1 MSRSAGLLALILIYR
16 AQPAFFRRPRSIL
29 HQTEFVLMKN
39 LARRIFVA
47 FVLTF
52 TLCFAPL
59 TSLSADFKREVIY
72 QIITD
77 RFFDGS
83 TTNNNP
89 AQSAGLYDA
98 TRTNW
103 RAYWGGDLQG
113 IQQKM
118 SYLAGMGV
126 TAIWISPPVDNL
138 NTNIPDGGGNPT
150 ASYHGYQGRDFKR
163 IEEHFGD
170 TSNSWTPF
178 DNLVS
183 AAHANGIKVIID
195 FAPNHS
201 TQNNAGEF
209 GALYDNGTLLGN
221 YTSDPNGYFHHNANI
236 SGGGWD
242 DRYQVEY
249 YTLFDL
255 ADVNQENPT
264 MDAYM
269 KAAAQLFQ
277 QHGADGFRIDAV
289 KHVGWGW
296 QYSLANSIY
305 TYGDSFLFGEWYQG
319 NTSDPLYHDSY
330 KFANKSGI
338 SLLDFPLNTAIRN
351 VFASNANFSEIDT
364 VISQEGSN
372 FIWKEDLVT
381 FIDNHD
387 MARFLSVNN
396 NNNRLHEAMAFVLT
410 ARGIPCIYYGT
421 EQYLH
426 NDTNGGTDPY
436 NRPMMPGFSTTT
448 TAYQLTNKLSTL
460 RRNNPA
466 IGYGSMNQRWI
477 NSDVYIYERKF
488 FNSVV
493 LVAINKNET
502 SSYNITGLNTSLPA
516 GSYSDY
522 LTGLLGGSSITV
534 NSGSGG
540 NNPVANFTLPAHAVA
555 VWQYVEGASAPQVG
569 SIGPTVGQ
577 PGVKVTIGGKDFGSA
592 TGTVKFGTTT
602 ASVVS
607 WSPTKVI
614 VTTPSVTNGNYN
626 VTVTNSSSQVSNGIQ
641 YTVLTAKMIPVTFTV
656 YNASPTQVGDYIFLT
671 GNTVE
676 LGNWSTTWDA
686 AVGPMLTPNYPN
698 WFLNV
703 SVPAGQT
710 IQFKFIKIAANGS
723 VTWEAGANHTYT
735 VPTSGV
741 GYVNVN
747 WQY

>member
-1 MSRSAGLLALILIYR
+1 MRILTARLVAISLLLSTLLFPVSVASA
-16 AQPAFFRRPRSIL
+16 
-29 HQTEFVLMKN
+29 
-39 LARRIFVA
+39 
-47 FVLTF
+47 
-52 TLCFAPL
+52 
-59 TSLSADFKREVIY
+59 ADFKREVIY

-83 TTNNNP
+83 TANNNP
-89 AQSAGLYDA
+89 SQSSGLYDS
-98 TRTNW
+98 TKTNW
-103 RAYWGGDLQG
+103 RMYWGGDLQG

-118 SYLAGMGV
+118 AYLAGMGV

-163 IEEHFGD
+163 IEEHFGNA
-170 TSNSWTPF
+170 SNTWTDF
-178 DNLVS
+178 DNLVT
-183 AAHANGIKVIID
+183 AAHQNGIKVIVD

-209 GALYDNGTLLGN
+209 GALYDNGVFLGN
-221 YTSDPNGYFHHNANI
+221 YTNDTNGYFHHNPNI

-242 DRYQVEY
+242 DRYQVQY

-255 ADVNQENPT
+255 ADVNQEHPT

-269 KAAAQLFQ
+269 KASAQLFQ
-277 QHGADGFRIDAV
+277 QHGADGFRIDAI
-289 KHVGWGW
+289 KHLGWGW

-305 TYGDSFLFGEWYQG
+305 TYGDSFLFGEWFQG

-338 SLLDFPLNTAIRN
+338 SMLDFPLNTAIRN
-351 VFASNANFSEIDT
+351 VFAFNANFSTIDS
-364 VISQEGSN
+364 VITQEASN
-372 FIWKEDLVT
+372 FTWKEDLVT

-396 NNNRLHEAMAFVLT
+396 NNNRLHQAMSFVLT

-426 NDTNGGTDPY
+426 NDTDGGSDPY
-436 NRPMMPGFSTTT
+436 NRPMMPGFGTTT
-448 TAYQLTNKLSTL
+448 TAYQLVNKLSTL

-466 IGYGSMNQRWI
+466 LAYGSMGQRWI
-477 NSDVYIYERKF
+477 NNDVYIFERKF
-488 FNSVV
+488 FGNVV

-502 SSYNITGLNTSLPA
+502 TGYSVSGLNTALPA
-516 GSYSDY
+516 GNYSDY
-522 LTGLLGGSSITV
+522 MTALLGGVPISVS
-534 NSGSGG
+534 SGSGG
-540 NNPVANFTLPAHAVA
+540 NNPVATFNLPAHTVS
-555 VWQYVEGASAPQVG
+555 VWQFTEGPATPQIG

-577 PGVKVTIGGKDFGSA
+577 SGVKVTIAGRNFGSA
-592 TGTVKFGTTT
+592 TGTVKFGTTNAT
-602 ASVVS
+602 INS
-607 WSPTKVI
+607 WSPTKVV
-614 VTTPSVTNGNYN
+614 VTTPAVTNGNYN
-626 VTVTNSSSQVSNGIQ
+626 VTVTNSLAQVSNSIQ
-641 YTVLTAKMIPVTFTV
+641 YTVLTAKLIPVTFTV
-656 YNASPTQVGDYIFLT
+656 NNATPTQVGDYIFLT

-676 LGNWSTTWDA
+676 LGNWSTTWDG

-698 WFLNV
+698 WFLNAN
-703 SVPAGQT
+703 VPAGQT
-710 IQFKFIKIAANGS
+710 IQFKFIKIAANGA
-723 VTWEAGANHTYT
+723 VTWEAGSNHTYN
-735 VPTSGV
+735 VPTSGT
-741 GYVNVN
+741 GSVNVN

>member
-1 MSRSAGLLALILIYR
+1 MKLHARRCFSVALFASILALASLC
-16 AQPAFFRRPRSIL
+16 A
-29 HQTEFVLMKN
+29 
-39 LARRIFVA
+39 LA
-47 FVLTF
+47 
-52 TLCFAPL
+52 
-59 TSLSADFKREVIY
+59 SDFKRETIY

-83 TTNNNP
+83 AANNNP
-89 AQSAGLYDA
+89 AQSAGLYDS
-98 TRTNW
+98 TKTNW
-103 RAYWGGDLQG
+103 RAYWGGDLAG

-138 NTNIPDGGGNPT
+138 NTNIPDGNGNPT

-163 IEEHFGD
+163 IEEHFGNA
-170 TSNSWTPF
+170 SNTWTEF
-178 DNLVS
+178 DNLVT
-183 AAHANGIKVIID
+183 AAHQNGIKVIID

-221 YTSDPNGYFHHNANI
+221 YTNDTNGYFHHNPNI

-255 ADVNQENPT
+255 ADLNQEHAT
-264 MDAYM
+264 IDGYL

-277 QHGADGFRIDAV
+277 QHGVDGFRVDAV
-289 KHVGWGW
+289 KHFTWGW
-296 QYSLANSIY
+296 EYSFANSIY

-338 SLLDFPLNTAIRN
+338 SLLDFPLNTAIRS
-351 VFASNANFSEIDT
+351 VFGSNANFSTIDSVLT
-364 VISQEGSN
+364 AEGSN
-372 FIWKEDLVT
+372 FLWKEDLVT

-387 MARFLSVNN
+387 MARFLSINN
-396 NNNRLHEAMAFVLT
+396 NNNRLHEALAFIGT

-426 NDTNGGTDPY
+426 NDTSGGTDPY
-436 NRPMMPGFSTTT
+436 NRPMMPGFATNT
-448 TAYQLTNKLSTL
+448 TAYSLINKLSTL

-466 IGYGSMNQRWI
+466 IPYGSITQRWL
-477 NSDVYIYERKF
+477 NNDVYIYERKF
-488 FNSVV
+488 FGSVV
-493 LVAINKNET
+493 LVAINKNDA

-516 GSYSDY
+516 GTYTDN
-522 LTGLLGGSSITV
+522 LTGLLSGNSITV
-534 NSGSGG
+534 TAGSGG
-540 NNPVANFTLPAHAVA
+540 NNPVNNFTLPAHAVSI
-555 VWQYVEGASAPQVG
+555 WQFTEGAAAPEIG

-577 PGVKVTIGGKDFGSA
+577 PGVKTVIAGRNFGASGGS
-592 TGTVKFGTTT
+592 VKFGTTT
-602 ASVVS
+602 ATVVS
-607 WSPTKVI
+607 WSPTSITVN
-614 VTTPSVTNGNYN
+614 VPSVTNGLYN

-641 YTVLTAKMIPVTFTV
+641 FTVLTAKLIPVTFTV
-656 YNASPTQVGDYIFLT
+656 YNASPTQTGDYIFLT

-676 LGNWSTTWDA
+676 LGNWSTTWDG
-686 AVGPMLTPNYPN
+686 AVGPMLTPNYPT
-698 WFLNV
+698 WFLNA

-710 IQFKFIKIAANGS
+710 IQFKFIKIAANGA

-735 VPTSGV
+735 VPTSGT
-741 GYVNVN
+741 GFVNVN

>member
-1 MSRSAGLLALILIYR
+1 MRKLTHRLSAIALLL
-16 AQPAFFRRPRSIL
+16 SIL
-29 HQTEFVLMKN
+29 FG
-39 LARRIFVA
+39 
-47 FVLTF
+47 
-52 TLCFAPL
+52 PL
-59 TSLSADFKREVIY
+59 SDALGSDFKREVVY

-83 TTNNNP
+83 SANNNP
-89 AQSAGLYDA
+89 SQSAGLYDA
-98 TRTNW
+98 TKTNW

-150 ASYHGYQGRDFKR
+150 ASYHGDQGRDFKR
-163 IEEHFGD
+163 IEEHFG
-170 TSNSWTPF
+170 NSGNTWTDF
-178 DNLVS
+178 DAMVT
-183 AAHANGIKVIID
+183 AAHQNGIKVIVD

-209 GALYDNGTLLGN
+209 GSLYDNGTFLGN
-221 YTSDPNGYFHHNANI
+221 YTNDTNGYYHHNANI
-236 SGGGWD
+236 SGSGWD
-242 DRYQVEY
+242 DRYQAQY

-255 ADVNQENPT
+255 ADINQEHAA
-264 MDAYM
+264 MDGYM

-277 QHGADGFRIDAV
+277 QHGVDGFRIDAV
-289 KHVGWGW
+289 KHLTWGW
-296 QYSLANSIY
+296 QYSFANSIY

-351 VFASNANFSEIDT
+351 VFGSNANFSEIDS
-364 VISQEGSN
+364 VITQEANN
-372 FIWKEDLVT
+372 FTWDEDLVT

-396 NNNRLHEAMAFVLT
+396 NNNRLHEAMAFIFT

-426 NDTNGGTDPY
+426 NDTSGGTDPY

-448 TAYQLTNKLSTL
+448 TAYTLTNRLSTL

-466 IGYGSMNQRWI
+466 ISYGSMTQRWI
-477 NSDVYIYERKF
+477 NNDVYIYERKF
-488 FNSVV
+488 FGNVV
-493 LVAINKNET
+493 LVAINKSET
-502 SSYNITGLNTSLPA
+502 IAYNISGLNTSL
-516 GSYSDY
+516 GVGTKSDY
-522 LTGLLGGSSITV
+522 LTGLLGGVSITV
-534 NSGSGG
+534 GSGSAG
-540 NNPVANFTLPAHAVA
+540 NNPVSTFTLPAHAVS
-555 VWQYVEGASAPQVG
+555 VWQFTEGAASPQIG

-577 PGVKVTIGGKDFGSA
+577 SGVKVTIAGKNFGSA
-592 TGTVKFGTTT
+592 TGTVKFGTTAAT
-602 ASVVS
+602 VNS
-607 WSPTKVI
+607 WSPTQIV

-626 VTVTNSSSQVSNGIQ
+626 VTVTNSGGTVSNGIQ
-641 YTVLTAKMIPVTFTV
+641 YTVLTAKLIPVTFTV
-656 YNASPTQVGDYIFLT
+656 YNATPTQTGDYIFLT

-676 LGNWSTTWDA
+676 LGTWSTTWDG

-698 WFLNV
+698 WFLTA
-703 SVPAGQT
+703 SAPAGQT
-710 IQFKFIKIAANGS
+710 IQFKFIKIAANGA
-723 VTWEAGANHTYT
+723 VTWENGSNHTYT
-735 VPTSGV
+735 VPTSGT
-741 GYVNVN
+741 GFVNVN

>member
-1 MSRSAGLLALILIYR
+1 MRKLKHRLPAIALLL
-16 AQPAFFRRPRSIL
+16 SIL
-29 HQTEFVLMKN
+29 FFPLSGA
-39 LARRIFVA
+39 LA
-47 FVLTF
+47 
-52 TLCFAPL
+52 
-59 TSLSADFKREVIY
+59 ADFKREVVY

-83 TTNNNP
+83 TANNNP
-89 AQSAGLYDA
+89 SQSAGLYDA
-98 TRTNW
+98 TKTNW

-138 NTNIPDGGGNPT
+138 NTNIPDGSGNPT

-163 IEEHFGD
+163 IEEHFGNAGN
-170 TSNSWTPF
+170 TWTDF
-178 DNLVS
+178 DAMVT
-183 AAHANGIKVIID
+183 AAHQNGIKVIVD

-209 GALYDNGTLLGN
+209 GSLYDNGTFLGN
-221 YTSDPNGYFHHNANI
+221 YTNDTNGYYHHNANI
-236 SGGGWD
+236 SGAGWD
-242 DRYQVEY
+242 DRYQAQY

-255 ADVNQENPT
+255 ADINQENAA
-264 MDAYM
+264 MDGYM

-277 QHGADGFRIDAV
+277 QHGVDGFRIDAV
-289 KHVGWGW
+289 KHLSWGW

-305 TYGDSFLFGEWYQG
+305 TYGDSFLFGEWFQG

-330 KFANKSGI
+330 KFTNKSGI

-351 VFASNANFSEIDT
+351 VFGSNANFSEIDS
-364 VISQEGSN
+364 VITQEGNN
-372 FIWKEDLVT
+372 FIWDEDLVT

-396 NNNRLHEAMAFVLT
+396 NNNRLHEAMAFILT
-410 ARGIPCIYYGT
+410 ARGIPCLYYGT

-426 NDTNGGTDPY
+426 NDTSGGTDPY

-448 TAYQLTNKLSTL
+448 TAYTLTNRLSTL
-460 RRNNPA
+460 RRSNPA
-466 IGYGSMNQRWI
+466 VSYGSMTQRWI
-477 NSDVYIYERKF
+477 NNDVYIYERKF
-488 FNSVV
+488 FGNVV

-502 SSYNITGLNTSLPA
+502 SSYSISGLNTSLA
-516 GSYSDY
+516 VGTKSDY
-522 LTGLLGGSSITV
+522 LTGLLGGVPITV
-534 NSGSGG
+534 GSGSAG
-540 NNPVANFTLPAHAVA
+540 NNPVSTFTLPAHAVA
-555 VWQYVEGASAPQVG
+555 VWQFTEGAAAPQIG

-577 PGVKVTIGGKDFGSA
+577 SGVKVTIAGKNFGTP
-592 TGTVKFGTTT
+592 TGTVKFGTANAT
-602 ASVVS
+602 VNS
-607 WSPTKVI
+607 WSPTRIV

-626 VTVTNSSSQVSNGIQ
+626 VTVTNSGGTVSNGTQ
-641 YTVLTAKMIPVTFTV
+641 YTVLTAKLIPVTFTV
-656 YNASPTQVGDYIFLT
+656 YNATPTQTGDYIFLT

-676 LGNWSTTWDA
+676 LGTWSTTWDG

-698 WFLNV
+698 WFLTA
-703 SVPAGQT
+703 SAPAGQT
-710 IQFKFIKIAANGS
+710 IQFKFIKIAANGA
-723 VTWEAGANHTYT
+723 VTWENGSNHTYT
-735 VPTSGV
+735 VPTSGT
-741 GYVNVN
+741 GFVNVN